1 MAQLIGLLVLGAIF
15 SPPVREFL
23 LGLGVIL
30 LGVLLLAG
38 IVAIGVILIRRSERK
53 SSLHIIDFPNS
64 PDPQPPPATER
75 KRKPTEYVV
84 TTSPPPTPHHYQ
96 PPADVD
102 LLQQIHTIDW
112 FQFEKLV
119 ALVYRKLGYSVARR
133 GGANPDGGIDLVIE
147 KNDQRWAVQ
156 CKQWKTWNVGV
167 KSVREFLGALT
178 DAGIPKGIFIT
189 LRGYTAEAKQLAE
202 KHGIAIVNETELVRM
217 LESTDAKFDPEVH
230 SILSDPRKFC
240 PKCDCEMVLRI
251 RLKLG
256 NGGNSFINDCVPAL
270 LNRRIFVEVENRG
283 SGQQRHFKLGR
294 PMALLNESLE
304 ACEGEFSRF
313 LDLGGIQPQ

>member
-1 MAQLIGLLVLGAIF
+1 MGVAQLVGVLVLGAII
-15 SPPVREFL
+15 SPPIRKFL

-38 IVAIGVILIRRSERK
+38 VVAVGVILIRRSERK
-53 SSLHIIDFPNS
+53 SSIHIVEFPDS
-64 PDPQPPPATER
+64 PEPTLPRSTER
-75 KRKPTEYVV
+75 KQKHAEYVV
-84 TTSPPPTPHHYQ
+84 TTSPSATPQHYQ
-96 PPADVD
+96 PQAGVD

-202 KHGIAIVNETELVRM
+202 KHGIAIVNETELVRI
-217 LESTDAKFDPEVH
+217 LESTDAKLDPEVH

-240 PKCDCEMVLRI
+240 PKCECEMVLRTAA
-251 RLKLG
+251 KG
-256 NGGNSFINDCVPAL
+256 AGAGKQFWGCSSYPKCHYTMPVA
-270 LNRRIFVEVENRG
+270 
-283 SGQQRHFKLGR
+283 
-294 PMALLNESLE
+294 
-304 ACEGEFSRF
+304 
-313 LDLGGIQPQ
+313 